1 MRKILL
7 IVPSKQNGGG
17 INIVAYEIK
26 KIFEQH
32 LANVEVLFLKGNDIS
47 VLPNSDE
54 YYLVSENGSF
64 FFKLCKRLTLKRKLR
79 KFNKDYGRY
88 DLVLTFGF
96 LPSILAMR
104 VLKKNVIIT
113 QHAALTQSFHN
124 PILKKYYFH
133 QIKKLYP
140 KAKKV
145 VTISTDMENDLKSI
159 VSLDNQKNLYN
170 PLDFSK
176 IKGKAQDSLII
187 PSDEKY
193 FVYVGRLSAEKRI
206 EELIYAFSNYLKSNK
221 LTSIT
226 KLKIVGNGLEI
237 KKLKFIV
244 HKLNLLSN
252 VEFTGN
258 LANPYP
264 LIAKAEALFLI
275 SQVEGFPNVLLEAIT
290 LETPVVSVDILSG
303 PYEIILDKMRRT
315 KIDYPMITQNGI
327 LLENNASN
335 VLIEDVSKAMLII
348 EQNLFSP
355 SISIIDREKIINE
368 YLGFLY

>member
-145 VTISTDMENDLKSI
+145 VTISTDMEND
-159 VSLDNQKNLYN
+159 
-170 PLDFSK
+170 
-176 IKGKAQDSLII
+176 
-187 PSDEKY
+187 
-193 FVYVGRLSAEKRI
+193 
-206 EELIYAFSNYLKSNK
+206 
-221 LTSIT
+221 
-226 KLKIVGNGLEI
+226 
-237 KKLKFIV
+237 
-244 HKLNLLSN
+244 
-252 VEFTGN
+252 
-258 LANPYP
+258 
-264 LIAKAEALFLI
+264 
-275 SQVEGFPNVLLEAIT
+275 
-290 LETPVVSVDILSG
+290 
-303 PYEIILDKMRRT
+303 
-315 KIDYPMITQNGI
+315 
-327 LLENNASN
+327 
-335 VLIEDVSKAMLII
+335 
-348 EQNLFSP
+348 
-355 SISIIDREKIINE
+355 
-368 YLGFLY
+368 